1 MVCVVDL
8 ILMLVLPALA
18 AYFGWLAGRRWE
30 RGKIEVEQ
38 AKYAEIAAKRSGGMK
53 LTTLR
58 IRR

>member
-1 MVCVVDL
+1 MTL
-8 ILMLVLPALA
+8 ILLLVLPALA